1 MNTVALKGMLK
12 LVKNMIS
19 PDQIKEAANSLVNS
33 AIDFKNGVP
42 LDIDNSEVAV
52 TGIVYELA
60 GTVYCGLAILN
71 CQNHIVRFENIRPLD
86 EVIEN
91 LIEKM

>member
-1 MNTVALKGMLK
+1 MNEVALKGMLK

-19 PDQIKEAANSLVNS
+19 ADQIKDAANSLVNT
-33 AIDFKNGVP
+33 AIDFKNKVP
-42 LDIDNSEVAV
+42 LNQATGEVAV

-60 GTVYCGLAILN
+60 GNVYCGLAILN

-86 EVIEN
+86 EVIDN
-91 LIEKM
+91 LIKKM

>member
-1 MNTVALKGMLK
+1 MVK

-33 AIDFKNGVP
+33 AIDFKDKVP
-42 LDIDNSEVAV
+42 LNQKNGEVAV

-60 GTVYCGLAILN
+60 GEVYCGLAVLN
-71 CQNHIVRFENIRPLD
+71 CQNHQLMAP
-86 EVIEN
+86 
-91 LIEKM
+91 